1 MSTTPATPV
10 APGAPVAG
18 GQERALAPGAPAA
31 LPGATLRP
39 VARRR
44 APIGR
49 LIGRAVLYA
58 VVAVGAVAYAMPFVW
73 MLSTSVK
80 PGYQVYLVPPVW
92 IPATF
97 EWSNFTRPWQNL
109 PFALFYKNTLIY
121 TLTSVFGQ
129 LLSCSL
135 VAFAFARMRFRGRGI
150 LFILI
155 LSTIM
160 LPMQVTLIPQYL
172 LFTRLHWINTLLP
185 LIVPNFFGGA
195 FNIFL
200 LRQYMMT
207 IPLELDDA
215 ARIDG
220 AGWFQIYW
228 RIMLPLA
235 RPALGVIAVLSF
247 TYHWNDYLYPLIYL
261 NEAKNFTISLG
272 LPLLNSRYVTDIQAT
287 MAQSVIAVLPLISL
301 FFIAQRYYIQGVVVS
316 GVKG

>member
-1 MSTTPATPV
+1 MSTTVPV
-10 APGAPVAG
+10 APGR
-18 GQERALAPGAPAA
+18 EDALAPPAPPVSPPAA
-31 LPGATLRP
+31 AGRRL
-39 VARRR
+39 ARRR
-44 APIGR
+44 TSVGHLLGRGVLYLLVAIG
-49 LIGRAVLYA
+49 AVL
-58 VVAVGAVAYAMPFVW
+58 YAMPFVW

-80 PGYQVYLVPPVW
+80 PSAQVYLVPPVW

-97 EWSNFTRPWQNL
+97 EWGNFVRPWQNL
-109 PFALFYKNTLIY
+109 PFATFYKNTLIY
-121 TLTSVFGQ
+121 TLASVFGQ
-129 LLSCSL
+129 LLSSSL
-135 VAFAFARMRFRGRGI
+135 VAFAFARMRFRGRGF

-160 LPMQVTLIPQYL
+160 LPNQVTLVPLYL
-172 LFTRLHWINTLLP
+172 LFTKLHWINTLLP

-215 ARIDG
+215 ARMDG
-220 AGWFQIYW
+220 ASWFQIYW
-228 RIMLPLA
+228 RIILPMA

-247 TYHWNDYLYPLIYL
+247 TFHWNDYLYPLIYL
-261 NEAKNFTISLG
+261 NETKNFTISLG

-287 MAQSVIAVLPLISL
+287 MAQSVIAVLPLIVL
-301 FFIAQRYYIQGVVVS
+301 FFVAQRYYIQGVVVS

>member
-1 MSTTPATPV
+1 MSTTTPV
-10 APGAPVAG
+10 APGREDGLVPSATAG
-18 GQERALAPGAPAA
+18 RQPAPAA
-31 LPGATLRP
+31 HPLAH
-39 VARRR
+39 RR
-44 APIGR
+44 APASR
-49 LIGRAVLYA
+49 LIGRAILYLA
-58 VVAVGAVAYAMPFVW
+58 VAFGAVMYAMPFVW

-80 PGYQVYLVPPVW
+80 PSSQVYLVPPVW

-97 EWSNFTRPWQNL
+97 EWSNFVKPWQNL
-109 PFALFYKNTLIY
+109 PFGAFYLNTLIY

-129 LLSCSL
+129 LLSSSL
-135 VAFAFARMRFRGRGI
+135 VAFAFARMRFRGRGV

-160 LPMQVTLIPQYL
+160 LPNQVTLVPLYL
-172 LFTRLHWINTLLP
+172 LFTKLGWINTLLP

-215 ARIDG
+215 ARMDG

-228 RIMLPLA
+228 RIVLPMA

-247 TYHWNDYLYPLIYL
+247 TFHWNDYLYPLIYL
-261 NEAKNFTISLG
+261 NETKNFTVSLG
-272 LPLLNSRYVTDIQAT
+272 LPLLNSRYVTEIQAT
-287 MAQSVIAVLPLISL
+287 MAQSVIAVLPLIVL
-301 FFIAQRYYIQGVVVS
+301 FFVAQRYYIQGVVVT

>member
-1 MSTTPATPV
+1 MSTVPVVRDQERGLASPAAPALPRVTPQPAT
-10 APGAPVAG
+10 
-18 GQERALAPGAPAA
+18 
-31 LPGATLRP
+31 
-39 VARRR
+39 RRR
-44 APIGR
+44 VSIGHLTGR
-49 LIGRAVLYA
+49 VLIYALVAFGALLYA
-58 VVAVGAVAYAMPFVW
+58 APFIW
-73 MLSTSVK
+73 MLSTAVK
-80 PGYQVYLVPPVW
+80 PGYQVYVVPPVW

-97 EWSNFTRPWQNL
+97 EWQNFIKPWQNL
-109 PFALFYKNTLIY
+109 PFALFYKNTIIY

-129 LLSCSL
+129 LLSSSL
-135 VAFAFARMRFRGRGI
+135 VAFAFARMRFRGRGF

-160 LPMQVTLIPQYL
+160 LPNQVTLVPLYL
-172 LFTRLHWINTLLP
+172 LFTKLHWINTLLP

-220 AGWFQIYW
+220 AGWFQLYW
-228 RIMLPLA
+228 RIVLPMSK
-235 RPALGVIAVLSF
+235 PALGVIAVLSF
-247 TYHWNDYLYPLIYL
+247 TFHWNDYLFPLIYL
-261 NEAKNFTISLG
+261 NETKNFTISLG

-287 MAQSVIAVLPLISL
+287 MAQSVLAVLPLIVL

>member
-1 MSTTPATPV
+1 MSTT
-10 APGAPVAG
+10 
-18 GQERALAPGAPAA
+18 APAA
-31 LPGATLRP
+31 GREDGLAPAAVALPRSAPLARP
-39 VARRR
+39 RARRR
-44 APIGR
+44 TSVGR
-49 LIGRAVLYA
+49 FLGRGLLYLI
-58 VVAVGAVAYAMPFVW
+58 VALGAVMYAMPFVW

-80 PGYQVYLVPPVW
+80 PSAQVYLVPPVW

-97 EWSNFTRPWQNL
+97 EWSNFGRPWQNL
-109 PFALFYKNTLIY
+109 PFATFYKNTLIY

-129 LLSCSL
+129 VLSSSL
-135 VAFAFARMRFRGRGI
+135 VAFAFARMRFRGRGF

-160 LPMQVTLIPQYL
+160 LPNQVTLVPLYL
-172 LFTRLHWINTLLP
+172 LFTKLGWINTLLP

-228 RIMLPLA
+228 RIVMPMA
-235 RPALGVIAVLSF
+235 RPALGVVAVLSF
-247 TYHWNDYLYPLIYL
+247 TFHWNDYLYPLIYL
-261 NEAKNFTISLG
+261 NETKNFTVSLG
-272 LPLLNSRYVTDIQAT
+272 LPLLNSRYITDIQAT
-287 MAQSVIAVLPLISL
+287 MAQSVIAVLPLIAL

>member
-1 MSTTPATPV
+1 MSTVPVVRDQERGLASPAAPALPRVAPQPAT
-10 APGAPVAG
+10 
-18 GQERALAPGAPAA
+18 
-31 LPGATLRP
+31 
-39 VARRR
+39 RRR
-44 APIGR
+44 VSIGH
-49 LIGRAVLYA
+49 LIGRVSIYALVAFGAVLYA
-58 VVAVGAVAYAMPFVW
+58 APFVW
-73 MLSTSVK
+73 MLSTAVK
-80 PGYQVYLVPPVW
+80 PGYQVYVVPPVW
-92 IPATF
+92 IPATI
-97 EWSNFTRPWQNL
+97 EWQNFIKPWQNL
-109 PFALFYKNTLIY
+109 PFALFYKNTIIY

-129 LLSCSL
+129 LLSSSL
-135 VAFAFARMRFRGRGI
+135 VAFAFARMRFRGRGF

-160 LPMQVTLIPQYL
+160 LPNQVTLVPLYL
-172 LFTRLHWINTLLP
+172 LFTKLHWINTLLP

-220 AGWFQIYW
+220 AGWFQLYW
-228 RIMLPLA
+228 RIILPMSK
-235 RPALGVIAVLSF
+235 PALGVIAVLSF
-247 TYHWNDYLYPLIYL
+247 TFHWNDYLFPLIYL
-261 NEAKNFTISLG
+261 NETKNFTISLG

-287 MAQSVIAVLPLISL
+287 MAQSVLAVLPLILL